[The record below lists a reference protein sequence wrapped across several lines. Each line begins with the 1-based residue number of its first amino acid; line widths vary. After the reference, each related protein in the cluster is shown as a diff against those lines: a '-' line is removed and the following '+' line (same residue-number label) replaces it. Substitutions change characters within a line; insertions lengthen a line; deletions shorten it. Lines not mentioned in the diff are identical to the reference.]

1 MKKFRLLFLTA
12 ILVLF
17 VTTFSVT
24 AFAEETQE
32 TETPETN
39 IEQEIPSEETLPA
52 LTDED
57 FNKLVEIMQGIIEK
71 NTSIKQEDIEGISAK
86 LEEYGITIS
95 SKMIVIVIGA
105 SVVVFLVLMFA
116 IKQRVTISNLKKL
129 NNVQAVAY
137 NNQQALI
144 EATDRENLSK
154 GVSADVCAEL
164 AKQNQDLREELAKM
178 HGENEVIIE
187 QNKTMIDAMRTAWGG
202 KVSGINNI
210 LTKAPTQASVDA
222 LELQIKYYKEYI
234 KSQNAD
240 VAESIIVDIEKK
252 AGV

>member
-24 AFAEETQE
+24 AFAEETQKI
-32 TETPETN
+32 ETPESN
-39 IEQEIPSEETLPA
+39 IEQELPSEETLPS

-57 FNKLVEIMQGIIEK
+57 FDKLVEIMQGIIDN
-71 NTSIKQEDIEGISAK
+71 NTNIKQEDIDSISAK
-86 LEEYGITIS
+86 LEEYGITVS
-95 SKMIVIVIGA
+95 SKMIIIIIGA

-116 IKQRVTISNLKKL
+116 IKQNAKIKNLKAL
-129 NNVQAVAY
+129 NNTQAIAY